1 MFETR
6 GLEGWT
12 KQSDIGNF
20 KVYQGSLMMDFSG
33 NDSQM
38 YSPEVQ
44 ISASEYK
51 YLKLRVKNEAT
62 AGNMIVFFART
73 DDKNWGSGKRFD
85 IAMSTGDKEF
95 KEYIVDLSQN
105 ELWKGTVT
113 GFRVDPVNGTAEGTL
128 YIDSIEFLKELP
140 Q

>member
-1 MFETR
+1 
-6 GLEGWT
+6 
-12 KQSDIGNF
+12 
-20 KVYQGSLMMDFSG
+20 
-33 NDSQM
+33 
-38 YSPEVQ
+38 
-44 ISASEYK
+44 
-51 YLKLRVKNEAT
+51 
-62 AGNMIVFFART
+62 MIVFFART

-113 GFRVDPVNGTAEGTL
+113 RFRVDPVNGTAEGTL